1 VKVGPRARRL
11 SLWLPLAAAVA
22 GGIGWLLRP
31 QAVPVDFATVERGPL
46 RVTISDE
53 GEARV
58 REVFAVS
65 APVPGFLR
73 RIEIHAGDTVTAY
86 ETVVAWIEPS
96 DPSFLDARS
105 SAEARALVHTAEA
118 ARAHGAA
125 EVRRAEA
132 EDEFATAEHARIVK
146 LEAQGVASQSAL
158 DAAARHAR
166 VARAALEEARA
177 GLAAR
182 DSELAA
188 ARARLLAPRA
198 RSAPPKACDCVAVF
212 SPVTGTVLRVVR
224 ESEGQI
230 LAGEIILEVGDPT
243 NLEIA
248 AELLS
253 SDAVKV
259 AAGQRAL
266 VDGWGGDRV
275 LDAVVRRVEP
285 FGITKVSALG
295 IEEQRVNVLLDLTE
309 PRERWQRLG
318 HGFRVEVSI
327 ITWEADAV
335 AQVPYSA
342 LFRDGEA
349 WAVFA
354 VVDGRAALRRVKIG
368 HENGVAAEVLSGLSV
383 GARVVVYP
391 SDRVVDGARLIER

>member
-1 VKVGPRARRL
+1 VGPRARRL

-22 GGIGWLLRP
+22 GGLGWLLRP
-31 QAVPVDFATVERGPL
+31 QPVPVDFATVERGPL

-58 REVFAVS
+58 REVFVVS

-73 RIEIHAGDTVTAY
+73 RIEIHAGDSVAAY
-86 ETVVAWIEPS
+86 ETVVAWVEPS
-96 DPSFLDARS
+96 DPSFLDARTA
-105 SAEARALVHTAEA
+105 AEARALVRTAEA

-132 EDEFATAEHARIVK
+132 EEEFARAEHARIEK
-146 LEAQGVASQSAL
+146 LEAQGAASQSAL

-166 VARAALEEARA
+166 VARASLEEARA

-182 DSELAA
+182 VSELAA

-198 RSAPPKACDCVAVF
+198 RSAPPKACDCVEVF

-230 LAGEIILEVGDPT
+230 GAGEPILEVGDPT
-243 NLEIA
+243 SLEIA
-248 AELLS
+248 AKLLS
-253 SDAVKV
+253 SDAVQV
-259 AAGQRAL
+259 AAGQRAI
-266 VDGWGGDRV
+266 VEGWGGERA

-285 FGITKVSALG
+285 FGVTKVSALG
-295 IEEQRVNVLLDLTE
+295 IEEQRVNVLLDLTV
-309 PRERWQRLG
+309 PRERWLRLG

-327 ITWEADAV
+327 VTWEANDV
-335 AQVPYSA
+335 AQVPFSA
-342 LFRDGEA
+342 LFRDGER

-354 VVDGRAALRRVKIG
+354 VVDGRAALRHLEVG
-368 HENGVAAEVLSGLSV
+368 HENGLSAEVLSGLSV
-383 GARVVVYP
+383 GERVVVYP
-391 SDRVVDGARLIER
+391 SDRVVDGVRLVMR